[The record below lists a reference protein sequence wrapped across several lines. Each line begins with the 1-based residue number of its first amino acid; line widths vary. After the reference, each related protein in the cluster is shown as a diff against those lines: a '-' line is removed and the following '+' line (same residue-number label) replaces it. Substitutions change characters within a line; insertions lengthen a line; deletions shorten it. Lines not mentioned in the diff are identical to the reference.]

1 MIKGQLNK
9 EIRMLVLDPLPAT
22 AMDIFKNSGFKIDEC
37 FDTLSEAQLVKKI
50 TEYNI
55 VCLRDGKEEQ
65 CLTDEVIKSGHRLLA
80 IGVFG
85 KDASCVDL
93 EVAQSMG
100 IPVFTSPFQHQGSVA
115 EIIISFIVLLARQI
129 GDRSKE
135 IHTGEWNKISAGCT
149 EVRGK
154 KLGIV
159 GYGQVG
165 SQLGVMAEALS
176 LEVVFYDVN
185 SQMPM
190 GRAKARKSLEEV
202 LKESDYVSLNIG
214 NSPENKN
221 LIGKKEI
228 ALMKKTAYLINAS
241 AGDAV
246 DLDALA
252 EALKAGTIRGAAID
266 AFPNQPSGKK
276 AEFKTPLMGLKN
288 VVMTPNIGDMT
299 TEGDMRVGTEVAT
312 AVVNNITL
320 GSTVGTANF
329 PSISAWPLKSGTRRI
344 INVHRNV
351 RGVLQE
357 IDYILS
363 GYNVGKQI
371 LDTKDNLGYI
381 IADIAAEEVTTEIVS
396 QLALLAHTVKTRI
409 L

>member
-1 MIKGQLNK
+1 MLNSFNK
-9 EIRMLVLDPLPAT
+9 DVRVLFLDPLPST
-22 AMDIFKNSGFKIDEC
+22 AVEIFRTSGFKIDEC
-37 FDTLSEAQLVKKI
+37 FEKLTEAQLVKKI
-50 TEYNI
+50 TEYNV
-55 VCLRDGKEEQ
+55 VCLRDDRDEQ
-65 CLTDEVIKSGHRLLA
+65 YLTDEVIKSGHRLLA

-85 KDASCVDL
+85 KNANCVDL

-115 EIIISFIVLLARQI
+115 EITISFIVLLARQI

-135 IHTGEWNKISAGCT
+135 IHTGEWNKMSAGCT

-154 KLGIV
+154 TIGIV

-176 LEVVFYDVN
+176 LEVVFYDTQSV
-185 SQMPM
+185 MPM
-190 GRAKARKSLEEV
+190 GRAKARKTLDEV
-202 LKESDYVSLNIG
+202 LKESDYVALNVT
-214 NSPENKN
+214 STPENVK
-221 LIGKKEI
+221 LIGKRELG
-228 ALMKKTAYLINAS
+228 LMKKTAFLINAS
-241 AGDAV
+241 YGEAV
-246 DLDALA
+246 DIDALA
-252 EALKAGTIRGAAID
+252 EAIKAGTIRGCALD
-266 AFPNQPSGKK
+266 AFPNQPNGKK
-276 AEFKTPLMGLKN
+276 AEFKTPLQGLKN
-288 VVMTPNIGDMT
+288 VLMTPNIGDIT
-299 TEGDMRVGTEVAT
+299 VEGEMRVGTEVAN
-312 AVVNNITL
+312 ALVNNIKL

-329 PSISAWPLKSGTRRI
+329 PSISAWPLKPGTRRI

-363 GYNVGKQI
+363 SYNVGKQI
-371 LDTKDNLGYI
+371 LDTKESLGYI
-381 IADIAAEEVTTEIVS
+381 IADIATEEVTTEIVS

>member
-1 MIKGQLNK
+1 MIAGPK
-9 EIRMLVLDPLPAT
+9 EVKLLVLDALPPT
-22 AMDIFKNSGFKIDEC
+22 AMDIFKNSGFKIDICLEP
-37 FDTLSEAQLVKKI
+37 LSEAQLVKKI
-50 TEYNI
+50 TEYN
-55 VCLRDGKEEQ
+55 VVVLKDDREEQ
-65 CLTDEVIKSGHRLLA
+65 YLTDEVLKSGHRLLA

-85 KDASCVDL
+85 KNANCVDL

-115 EIIISFIVLLARQI
+115 EITISFIVLLARQI

-154 KLGIV
+154 TLGIV

-176 LEVVFYDVN
+176 LQVVFYDTN
-185 SQMPM
+185 SVMPI
-190 GRAKARKSLEEV
+190 GRATSRKTLDEL
-202 LKESDYVSLNIG
+202 LKESDYVALNVT
-214 NSPENKN
+214 STPENVK
-221 LIGKKEI
+221 LIGKRELG
-228 ALMKKTAYLINAS
+228 LMKKTSYLINAS
-241 AGDAV
+241 YGEAV
-246 DLDALA
+246 DIDALA
-252 EALKAGTIRGAAID
+252 EAVKSGQIRGCALD
-266 AFPNQPSGKK
+266 VFPNQPNGKK

-288 VVMTPNIGDMT
+288 VLMTPNIGDFT
-299 TEGDMRVGTEVAT
+299 LEGEMRVGTEVAT
-312 AVVNNITL
+312 AVVNNIKL

-329 PSISAWPLKSGTRRI
+329 PSISAWPLKAGTRRI

-381 IADIAAEEVTTEIVS
+381 IADIATDDVTTEIVS